1 MRIHKSH
8 AHLLVTLKILG
19 RGDEAASVSG
29 GMKNNDGKNFLF
41 LPKAMEQPPRES
53 RDE

>member
-29 GMKNNDGKNFLF
+29 GMKNNDGKKFF
-41 LPKAMEQPPRES
+41 LPKATEQPPRES